1 MCQEGHFWG
10 HLLGAPKKPGLPC
23 HTDGGVLAPPL
34 LAVTR
39 LSRLG
44 LCVCVR
50 GLLAGTVPYSAPQ
63 FLPALCYGPGGR
75 ALQSSSS
82 GEGPALETLGP
93 RVWGGWVLAFRGKF
107 WSS

>member
-1 MCQEGHFWG
+1 M
-10 HLLGAPKKPGLPC
+10 
-23 HTDGGVLAPPL
+23 
-34 LAVTR
+34 
-39 LSRLG
+39 
-44 LCVCVR
+44 
-50 GLLAGTVPYSAPQ
+50 LAGTVPYSARQ

-93 RVWGGWVLAFRGKF
+93 RASGGWVLAFCGKF